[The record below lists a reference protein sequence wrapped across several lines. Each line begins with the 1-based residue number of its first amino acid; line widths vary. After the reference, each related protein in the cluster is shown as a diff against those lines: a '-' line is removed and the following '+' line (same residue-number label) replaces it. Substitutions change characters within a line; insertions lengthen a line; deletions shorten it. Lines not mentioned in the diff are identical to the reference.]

1 MSTTC
6 GDVISAR
13 ARTGHHAVEP
23 SLGVLH
29 DQAESVNDQVLP
41 CRVNDPDLW
50 FADSPDDVEFAKT
63 LCLGCPV
70 QHLCLSGA
78 LERGEPWGVWGGQ
91 LFEKG
96 EVIARK
102 RQVGR
107 PRKNE
112 TAA

>member
-1 MSTTC
+1 V
-6 GDVISAR
+6 DVISVR
-13 ARTGHHAVEP
+13 EHTGGEGGKP

-29 DQAESVNDQVLP
+29 DHAENVKDQLLP

-50 FADSPDDVEFAKT
+50 FAESPDDVEFAKR

-91 LFEKG
+91 LFQKG
-96 EVIARK
+96 AVIARK
-102 RQVGR
+102 RLAGR
-107 PRKNE
+107 PPKHE